1 MFDRFIRNKSVLDR
15 LRASPLVAQL
25 DGFAAAMVATAYC
38 RDTGY
43 RYLDAAG
50 HLGQW
55 CKRRGIGLQAT
66 DGRVVV
72 KFIAHLD
79 TCSCPGEWRQQRR
92 DAAAGARCFLEYLR
106 ARRIVDCADDGDLP
120 DVVREF
126 CAWMRSYR
134 GVTAATLR
142 IYAPMIAEFV
152 LSQKTA
158 PAQYGASMVRAFVI
172 RRARGVGSDRAR
184 CVTTAMRMFITFLAS
199 TGRCHPTLAGAVPA
213 FTSWRLA
220 KLPRYMTPAE
230 IEKII
235 GSFDTTTPLGARNQ
249 AIVLVMARLGL
260 RTAEVA
266 SLRIADLDWSRSRL
280 TVVGKGRI
288 EGSLPLPQDVGDAIL
303 RYLASRL
310 PSAVGEY
317 LFVRSVPPR
326 RPLAP
331 RSISSMFS
339 AAAARSTG
347 ISGRFVGAH
356 VLRHSLATNMLADG
370 ASLEQIGAV
379 LRHRSMET
387 TCIYAKVDVS
397 ALRRIARPWPLP
409 LTEAAPC

>member
-1 MFDRFIRNKSVLDR
+1 MLDHFIRNKLALDR
-15 LRASPLVAQL
+15 LRSSPFAAHL
-25 DGFAAAMVATAYC
+25 DRFAAAMVATGYC
-38 RDTGY
+38 RETGY

-55 CKRRGIGLQAT
+55 CTRRGIGLQALS
-66 DGRVVV
+66 GHVVT

-79 TCSCPGEWRQQRR
+79 TCSCPGGWRQRRR
-92 DAAAGARCFLEYLR
+92 DAAAGARGFLEDLHGHH
-106 ARRIVDCADDGDLP
+106 IVDCADDGDDLP
-120 DVVREF
+120 DIVRDF

-134 GVTAATLR
+134 GVTTATLR
-142 IYAPMIAEFV
+142 IYAPLVAEFV
-152 LSQKTA
+152 LSQKTT
-158 PAQYGASMVRAFVI
+158 PAQYDARSLRAFVI

-184 CVTTAMRMFITFLAS
+184 CATTAMRMFITFLAS
-199 TGRCHPTLAGAVPA
+199 TGRCRPTLVGAVPA

-220 KLPRYMTPAE
+220 KLPRYMAATD
-230 IEKII
+230 IERII

-249 AIVLVMARLGL
+249 AIVLLMARLGL

-266 SLRIADLDWSRSRL
+266 SLRIADLHWSRGRL
-280 TVVGKGRI
+280 SVVGKGGI

-303 RYLASRL
+303 RYLANRL

-317 LFVRSVPPR
+317 LFVRSVPPK

-331 RSISSMFS
+331 RAISEMFS
-339 AAAARSTG
+339 VAARSAG
-347 ISGRFVGAH
+347 IKARFVGAH

-370 ASLEQIGAV
+370 ACLEQIGAV

-409 LTEAAPC
+409 LTEVAPC